1 MISLRDVTLR
11 RGVKCLFEHA
21 SATFHRGQKIGVTG
35 ANGAGKSSLFS
46 LIKGE
51 LHADSGE
58 VELQPGLVV
67 AEVAQELPAGNTAAI
82 SPSPTH
88 ADIASRIST
97 HREAVTREYH
107 NLSESGLIE
116 QRRGKLVIHDI
127 ARLETMVREVMGE

>member
-1 MISLRDVTLR
+1 LVRLLSARVFEFSALAVRNRIHAELLRLAR
-11 RGVKCLFEHA
+11 EHM
-21 SATFHRGQKIGVTG
+21 
-35 ANGAGKSSLFS
+35 
-46 LIKGE
+46 
-51 LHADSGE
+51 D
-58 VELQPGLVV
+58 
-67 AEVAQELPAGNTAAI
+67 AGNTAAI